1 MMRQGGRVLEKLPL
15 CRDRPL
21 IAYSGTIALCIIAFF
36 ARYIVLTAL
45 PIGYPYVSFF
55 PAVTLA
61 TFLFGWRCGVLA
73 SILCWFAA
81 WFFFTPPFDTVK
93 FSSELALPFVFYA
106 LVVAIDI
113 TLVRWMQVANHRL
126 AEERERS
133 RLLAERSEILFRE
146 LQHRISNNL
155 QVVASLLSLQRRN
168 VGDDKARAALDEAA
182 RRISLIGRIHR
193 HLHDPSGE
201 QLRLG
206 QFLRQLSADLIDTN
220 GRPGISCSVDGDEAI
235 MLNADEAVPVALVLV
250 EAVSNAIE
258 HGFAHRTWG
267 VIAVH
272 IARNADAITLTVTD
286 NGEGL
291 REGFDLATNQ
301 SLGLRLTQMLAKQ
314 LGGTFILT
322 GTTGGTMAKLSLP
335 R

>member
-1 MMRQGGRVLEKLPL
+1 LLERLPL
-15 CRDRPL
+15 CGDRPA
-21 IAYSGTIALCIIAFF
+21 IAYSGTVLLCLIAFLL
-36 ARYIVLTAL
+36 RYIVLTAL

-55 PAVTLA
+55 PAVTVA

-93 FSSELALPFVFYA
+93 FSTELVLPFLFYT

-113 TLVRWMQVANHRL
+113 TLVRWMQLANRRL

-133 RLLAERSEILFRE
+133 RQLAERSETLFRE

-155 QVVASLLSLQRRN
+155 QVVAGLLALQRRN
-168 VGDDKARAALDEAA
+168 VGDEKAKAALDEAA
-182 RRISLIGRIHR
+182 RRISLVGRIHR

-220 GRPGISCSVDGDEAI
+220 GRPGISCTVEGDETI
-235 MLNADEAVPVALVLV
+235 MLQADEAVPVALIVV
-250 EAVSNAIE
+250 EAISNAIE

-267 VIAVH
+267 VIAVDVS
-272 IARNADAITLTVTD
+272 RNTKAIELTVTD

-291 REGFDLATNQ
+291 WEGFDLATHQ
-301 SLGLRLTQMLAKQ
+301 SLGLRLTQMLARQ
-314 LGGTFILT
+314 LGGEFILT
-322 GTTGGTMAKLSLP
+322 GTAAGTMAKLILP

>member
-1 MMRQGGRVLEKLPL
+1 LLERLPL
-15 CRDRPL
+15 YGDRPV
-21 IAYSGTIALCIIAFF
+21 IAYSGTVLLCVIAFIL
-36 ARYIVLTAL
+36 RYVVLTAL

-55 PAVTLA
+55 PAVTVA

-73 SILCWFAA
+73 SVLCWFAA

-93 FSSELALPFVFYA
+93 FSAELILPFVFYT

-133 RLLAERSEILFRE
+133 RQLAERSETLFRE

-155 QVVASLLSLQRRN
+155 QVVAGLLALQRRN
-168 VGDDKARAALDEAA
+168 VGDEKAKAALDEAA
-182 RRISLIGRIHR
+182 RRLSLIGRIHR

-220 GRPGISCSVDGDEAI
+220 GRPGISCSVDGDETI
-235 MLNADEAVPVALVLV
+235 MLNADEAVPVALVVV
-250 EAVSNAIE
+250 EAISNAIE

-272 IARNADAITLTVTD
+272 IARSANTIELTVTD

-291 REGFDLATNQ
+291 WEGFDIATNQ

-314 LGGTFILT
+314 LGGTFILAST
-322 GTTGGTMAKLSLP
+322 GGGTMAKLTLP